1 MKRRKQQNVRRSGS
15 GQATGKAQKPA
26 KKMSRRELLGMA
38 KFYGAGAAIVGLG
51 GWYFAGKVMA
61 GIHETDLSRLGN
73 GIPAIVQVHDPQCP
87 SCRALQRQTRLA
99 LEEFDDGTFEY
110 VIANLDSPEGRAFA
124 DQYQAGRVTLI
135 LFDGRGKM
143 RNVIQGQRTKGAL
156 VDAFNIHLR
165 RSNAVK
171 PRTG

>member
-1 MKRRKQQNVRRSGS
+1 
-15 GQATGKAQKPA
+15 
-26 KKMSRRELLGMA
+26 
-38 KFYGAGAAIVGLG
+38 
-51 GWYFAGKVMA
+51 
-61 GIHETDLSRLGN
+61 
-73 GIPAIVQVHDPQCP
+73 
-87 SCRALQRQTRLA
+87 
-99 LEEFDDGTFEY
+99 
-110 VIANLDSPEGRAFA
+110 VIANLDSTEGRAFA